1 MRNGNLLLSAT
12 LMVGTIFGVS
22 VANAADMAVKA
33 PPPVAVYNWTGC
45 YIGVEGGGQW
55 GTARSVGTGLRNGVR
70 VGPGGNLNNQTDFD
84 GGLGGGTLGC
94 NYEVNR
100 WVLGIEG
107 DGSWSSI
114 SGSSSLVPPV
124 FNPNF
129 REAFGDHWLATVR
142 GRVGYAV
149 KDDMLL
155 YGTAGGAFADL
166 RVNEFNIGNVISIT
180 DTKPSP
186 AGPRRRR
193 GVGLCPGL
201 VRQDRISLSRPRHQE
216 LFCVYA
222 SGVHRA
228 EYALDRQHR
237 ARWRQLSL
245 QLGRAGRREI
255 LSFSPS
261 PATTRSPRR
270 CLGLFASFRYLA

>member
-1 MRNGNLLLSAT
+1 MRKANLLLSAT
-12 LMVGTIFGVS
+12 LMAGAISGAGA
-22 VANAADMAVKA
+22 ANAADMAIKA
-33 PPPVAVYNWTGC
+33 PPPVAVYHWTGC

-55 GTARSVGTGLRNGVR
+55 GNARSVGTGLRNGVR
-70 VGPGGNLNNQTDFD
+70 VGPGGNLKNQTDFD

-129 REAFGDHWLATVR
+129 REAFGNHWLATVR

-149 KDDMLL
+149 REDVLL

-166 RVNEFNIGNVISIT
+166 RVNEFNVGNVISIT
-180 DTKPSP
+180 DTHTFSGWTAGAGVEWGFAPAWSAKVEYLYLDLGAKNYFAFTTAGFIMQSTHLIDNVVRVGVNYRFNW
-186 AGPRRRR
+186 AGP
-193 GVGLCPGL
+193 V
-201 VRQDRISLSRPRHQE
+201 VAK
-216 LFCVYA
+216 Y
-222 SGVHRA
+222 
-228 EYALDRQHR
+228 
-237 ARWRQLSL
+237 
-245 QLGRAGRREI
+245 
-255 LSFSPS
+255 
-261 PATTRSPRR
+261 
-270 CLGLFASFRYLA
+270 